1 MVAMVV
7 LFFCSCDGK
16 KDKTLRELKD
26 VSGCQVK
33 FPDVPLFHG
42 TKSKILVLVADTGEC
57 SPCSMGVNEWYVYRL
72 DMEERHLDADIVSAV
87 DSLLLQYGLYRY
99 YGYETFMK
107 LNPVFKQ
114 VHYSTF
120 LISPKRKVVLIGSP
134 LDSPKLWRVYRVALG
149 EKE

>member
-33 FPDVPLFHG
+33 FPDVPLFRG

-72 DMEERHLDADIVSAV
+72 DMEERHLDADIVF
-87 DSLLLQYGLYRY
+87 GLAGKACACLRLWIPYCYNMGCTGIMAMR
-99 YGYETFMK
+99 
-107 LNPVFKQ
+107 
-114 VHYSTF
+114 
-120 LISPKRKVVLIGSP
+120 P
-134 LDSPKLWRVYRVALG
+134 L
-149 EKE
+149 

>member
-1 MVAMVV
+1 MFEA
-7 LFFCSCDGK
+7 
-16 KDKTLRELKD
+16 
-26 VSGCQVK
+26 
-33 FPDVPLFHG
+33 
-42 TKSKILVLVADTGEC
+42 KIEFSINSQFLTA
-57 SPCSMGVNEWYVYRL
+57 Y
-72 DMEERHLDADIVSAV
+72 HLDADIVFVLPEGMRLPSAV

>member
-1 MVAMVV
+1 M
-7 LFFCSCDGK
+7 
-16 KDKTLRELKD
+16 
-26 VSGCQVK
+26 
-33 FPDVPLFHG
+33 
-42 TKSKILVLVADTGEC
+42 
-57 SPCSMGVNEWYVYRL
+57 RL
-72 DMEERHLDADIVSAV
+72 PSAV